1 MNIIDSA
8 KSGFSNLKFA
18 STSLL
23 GDLLKAVPL
32 FCQDGMYY
40 KWVHKSLQEYF
51 AAEFIYKDS
60 KNNQDAILTALYK
73 SKKIDLYINLLDLYF
88 DIDPV
93 GFQKNIV
100 KPLLESYVEYYE
112 KFYFHSDVIS
122 SEAVN
127 LRLTITYCNR
137 VLVGFIDNKKIRQ
150 GKILIIY
157 MIKPIDIW
165 DQFLIQRYFE

>member
-1 MNIIDSA
+1 M
-8 KSGFSNLKFA
+8 
-18 STSLL
+18 
-23 GDLLKAVPL
+23 
-32 FCQDGMYY
+32 
-40 KWVHKSLQEYF
+40 
-51 AAEFIYKDS
+51 
-60 KNNQDAILTALYK
+60 
-73 SKKIDLYINLLDLYF
+73 YINLLDLYF

-137 VLVGFIDNKKIRQ
+137 VLVGFIDNKK
-150 GKILIIY
+150 
-157 MIKPIDIW
+157 
-165 DQFLIQRYFE
+165 DQTRENLAQVRKSVDSPAGMLTEDHHHTVHEESQVCYSSHLRPKSLHL